1 MSAQLTLFQRPAPSP
16 QPPAAPARPLA
27 RTSDPDTS
35 KAAAAEI
42 QSSVGARALAV
53 LRLIVAHPE
62 CTGSELAKFNGDAT
76 NHEVCRRVSLLINAN
91 LVEVP
96 YSRECTVTKRAAR
109 VYRSLA
115 REDSHA

>member
-16 QPPAAPARPLA
+16 QPPAAPARTLA

-91 LVEVP
+91 LIEVP

-109 VYRSLA
+109 VYRPLC
-115 REDSHA
+115 READRA